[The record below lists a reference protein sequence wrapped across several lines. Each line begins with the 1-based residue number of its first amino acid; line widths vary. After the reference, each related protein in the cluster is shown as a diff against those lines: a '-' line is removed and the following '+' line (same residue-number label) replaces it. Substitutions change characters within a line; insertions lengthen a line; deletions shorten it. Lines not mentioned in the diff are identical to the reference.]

1 MMKFVTLLIVLLTV
15 FSHTV
20 FAEIWDFGSGI
31 ILMPGRMNNY
41 LPLQIEIGVSDLKG
55 YGFAAAV
62 QTAINNNDLLN
73 DKDNDDKYYTKLQI
87 SSQSLFLFYR
97 FEKFVHRLDTG
108 FMYNRNQ
115 YIPKITYKDDKEE
128 NFQISS
134 IIVLYTGPYVQ
145 YSNTVTGYETGDIYY
160 GLRLFALTTSD
171 VNSTSYNMINDDDA
185 YVQEQNKKYGD
196 FIKSNSP
203 KSSIGLNLTVGWRFS
218 G

>member
-62 QTAINNNDLLN
+62 QAASNNNDLLN

-115 YIPKITYKDDKEE
+115 YIPKIAYKEDKEE

-134 IIVLYTGPYVQ
+134 
-145 YSNTVTGYETGDIYY
+145 
-160 GLRLFALTTSD
+160 
-171 VNSTSYNMINDDDA
+171 
-185 YVQEQNKKYGD
+185 K
-196 FIKSNSP
+196 
-203 KSSIGLNLTVGWRFS
+203 
-218 G
+218 

>member
-1 MMKFVTLLIVLLTV
+1 
-15 FSHTV
+15 
-20 FAEIWDFGSGI
+20 
-31 ILMPGRMNNY
+31 MPGRMNNY

-62 QTAINNNDLLN
+62 QAASNNNDLLN

-134 IIVLYTGPYVQ
+134 IIVFVI
-145 YSNTVTGYETGDIYY
+145 S
-160 GLRLFALTTSD
+160 F
-171 VNSTSYNMINDDDA
+171 
-185 YVQEQNKKYGD
+185 
-196 FIKSNSP
+196 
-203 KSSIGLNLTVGWRFS
+203 
-218 G
+218 

>member
-1 MMKFVTLLIVLLTV
+1 MGRIEENRQTGRLGDSRVPHLNSQAAQSADFLQV
-15 FSHTV
+15 F
-20 FAEIWDFGSGI
+20 
-31 ILMPGRMNNY
+31 L
-41 LPLQIEIGVSDLKG
+41 
-55 YGFAAAV
+55 
-62 QTAINNNDLLN
+62 
-73 DKDNDDKYYTKLQI
+73 
-87 SSQSLFLFYR
+87 
-97 FEKFVHRLDTG
+97 
-108 FMYNRNQ
+108 
-115 YIPKITYKDDKEE
+115 

-171 VNSTSYNMINDDDA
+171 VDSTSYNMINDDDA